1 MFQFLLGVDS
11 SREKWAMTIK
21 DILSERLDSDCLVA
35 ATKLGKRYQVAVA
48 SESDS
53 KLKILE
59 IISDSVI
66 ETLGYYCKYEY
77 LSMNLK
83 LPLDSVNYNI
93 LLHALTQFDRA
104 SDEAMLKNCVQISNG
119 MALDGIYRFRIGGL
133 KERWHEIVNLT
144 KENAM
149 YLTDSETFYELI
161 KFLFSSTEARVENVV
176 LSKNNNQYIISDE
189 SGHKNLFS
197 SSDINEIIYTLI
209 DYAPLSIAVNK
220 SFENE
225 KTVSLITKL
234 FGMQQ
239 FDSCAKS

>member
-11 SREKWAMTIK
+11 SREKWAMAIK
-21 DILSERLDSDCLVA
+21 DALSERLDPDCLVA

-48 SESDS
+48 SESES

-66 ETLGYYCKYEY
+66 ETLGYFCKFEY
-77 LSMNLK
+77 LSGNLK
-83 LPLDSVNYNI
+83 LPLDPFNYNI

-104 SDEAMLKNCVQISNG
+104 SDEAILKNCVQISNG
-119 MALDGIYRFRIGGL
+119 MALDGVYRFRLGLL
-133 KERWHEIVNLT
+133 KERWKEIINLT
-144 KENAM
+144 KENAL
-149 YLTDSETFYELI
+149 YLTDPETFYELI
-161 KFLFSSTEARVENVV
+161 KFLFSSIEARVENVI
-176 LSKNNNQYIISDE
+176 LSKSNGVYVITDE

-197 SSDINEIIYTLI
+197 SDDIHEVVYALI

-225 KTVSLITKL
+225 KTVELITKI

-239 FDSCAKS
+239 MNSATSS

>member
-11 SREKWAMTIK
+11 SRERWAMAIK
-21 DILSERLDSDCLVA
+21 DSLSEKLEPDCLVA
-35 ATKLGKRYQVAVA
+35 ATRLGKRYQVAVA

-59 IISDSVI
+59 TISDSVI
-66 ETLGYYCKYEY
+66 EALGYFCKYEY
-77 LSMNLK
+77 LSKNLK
-83 LPLDSVNYNI
+83 LPLDKQSYNI

-104 SDEAMLKNCVQISNG
+104 SDEALMKNCVPISSG
-119 MALDGIYRFRIGGL
+119 MALDGIYRFRLGLL
-133 KERWHEIVNLT
+133 KERWREIINLT

-161 KFLFSSTEARVENVV
+161 KFLFSSIEARVESVI
-176 LSKNNNQYIISDE
+176 LSKSNDKYVISD
-189 SGHKNLFS
+189 GTKPLFS
-197 SSDINEIIYTLI
+197 SMDIEEIVYALI

-220 SFENE
+220 SFGNE
-225 KTVSLITKL
+225 QTVELITKI

-239 FDSCAKS
+239 LTSNVLS

>member
-11 SREKWAMTIK
+11 SREKWAMAIK
-21 DILSERLDSDCLVA
+21 DTLTERLDADCLVA

-66 ETLGYYCKYEY
+66 EALGYFCKYEY
-77 LSMNLK
+77 LSGNLK
-83 LPLDSVNYNI
+83 LPLDPVSYNI
-93 LLHALTQFDRA
+93 LLHALTQFDRS
-104 SDEAMLKNCVQISNG
+104 SDEALLKNCVQISNG
-119 MALDGIYRFRIGGL
+119 MALDGIYRFRLGLL
-133 KERWHEIVNLT
+133 KERWREIVNLT
-144 KENAM
+144 KENAI

-161 KFLFSSTEARVENVV
+161 KFLFSSIEARVENVI
-176 LSKNNNQYIISDE
+176 LSKSNGLYIITDE
-189 SGHKNLFS
+189 ADRKNLFS
-197 SSDINEIIYTLI
+197 SADINEIVYALI

-225 KTVSLITKL
+225 KTVDLITKI

-239 FDSCAKS
+239 LNSSVTS

>member
-11 SREKWAMTIK
+11 SREKWAMAIK
-21 DILSERLDSDCLVA
+21 DTLTERLDDDCLVA
-35 ATKLGKRYQVAVA
+35 VAKLGKRYQVAVA

-66 ETLGYYCKYEY
+66 EALGYFCKYEY
-77 LSMNLK
+77 LSNSLK
-83 LPLDSVNYNI
+83 LPLDSVSYNI
-93 LLHALTQFDRA
+93 LLHALTQFDRS
-104 SDEAMLKNCVQISNG
+104 SDEALLKNCVQISNG
-119 MALDGIYRFRIGGL
+119 MALDGIYRFRLGLL
-133 KERWHEIVNLT
+133 KERWCEIVNLT
-144 KENAM
+144 KENAR

-161 KFLFSSTEARVENVV
+161 KFLFSSIEARVENVI
-176 LSKNNNQYIISDE
+176 LSKSNGLYIITDE
-189 SGHKNLFS
+189 ANHKNLFS
-197 SSDINEIIYTLI
+197 SADINEIVYALI

-225 KTVSLITKL
+225 KTVDLITKI

-239 FDSCAKS
+239 LNSGLTS

>member
-11 SREKWAMTIK
+11 SREKWAMAIK
-21 DILSERLDSDCLVA
+21 DTLSERLDSDCLVA

-48 SESDS
+48 SESES

-66 ETLGYYCKYEY
+66 ETLGYFSKYEY

-83 LPLDSVNYNI
+83 LPLDPVKYNI

-104 SDEAMLKNCVQISNG
+104 SDEAILKNCVQISNG
-119 MALDGIYRFRIGGL
+119 MALDGIYRFRMGIL
-133 KERWHEIVNLT
+133 KERWREIVELT
-144 KENAM
+144 KENAV
-149 YLTDSETFYELI
+149 YLADSESFYELI
-161 KFLFSSTEARVENVV
+161 KFLFSSIEARVENVV
-176 LSKNNNQYIISDE
+176 LSKNNDKYIISDE
-189 SGHKNLFS
+189 SVHKCLFS
-197 SSDINEIIYTLI
+197 SSDINEIIYSLI
-209 DYAPLSIAVNK
+209 DLAPLSIAVNK

-225 KTVSLITKL
+225 KTVDLITKL

-239 FDSCAKS
+239 FDSCVRS

>member
-11 SREKWAMTIK
+11 SHEKWAMAIK
-21 DILSERLDSDCLVA
+21 DTLSERLEPDCLVA
-35 ATKLGKRYQVAVA
+35 ATKLGKRYQVAIA

-66 ETLGYYCKYEY
+66 ETLGYFYKYEY

-83 LPLDSVNYNI
+83 LPLDPVNYNI
-93 LLHALTQFDRA
+93 LLHALTQFDRS
-104 SDEAMLKNCVQISNG
+104 SDEAILKNCVQISNG
-119 MALDGIYRFRIGGL
+119 MALDGVYRFRIGLL
-133 KERWHEIVNLT
+133 KERWREIVNLT
-144 KENAM
+144 RENAI

-161 KFLFSSTEARVENVV
+161 KFLFSSIEARVENVV
-176 LSKNNNQYIISDE
+176 LSKNNDLFVISDE
-189 SGHKNLFS
+189 SCRKNLFT
-197 SSDINEIIYTLI
+197 SSDINEIVYTLV
-209 DYAPLSIAVNK
+209 DLAPLSIAVNK

-225 KTVSLITKL
+225 KTVELITKL

-239 FDSCAKS
+239 IDSCSRS